1 MKRSLPELLSLLMIT
16 GLLWSFILVPVQSLP
31 PTGWSGDD
39 NFHFLVEV
47 NNVSAY
53 HSNLSSPIPVDLS
66 TALAIE
72 LSINVIENLT
82 LHSGLFTMSYLSI
95 PIINQPFDINT
106 FLPSGFSADLLNESL
121 DIGTILGVGGLSLF
135 SGTVTGVFS
144 FTYSLLT
151 DPDTNVTVTEDFV
164 LQVGPTGPAAI
175 MSVTGLITLGFTVMS
190 VFGLLMAMDDFQQG
204 ILAARKMRGAKRG
217 SDVGIFPRAVV
228 LRRRPRRK
236 KDQESVDKEELKR
249 RVSEAAGKAWDGK
262 RCPKCGKK
270 WKVDAPN
277 CSKCKIESSA
287 AVAYFSQDIADYAP
301 KAMKVMRPKS
311 KMPVGKFSKKLK
323 LKPNKGGAL
332 AAAMTD
338 MGIFQTKSVKV
349 PLMKVAFAGMTL
361 SGTYWSWMQILSGAI
376 PSWIDLLITATI
388 GLVVSVAIAYFM
400 NWLARVPP
408 LGYD

>member
-1 MKRSLPELLSLLMIT
+1 MKRSLPQLLSLLLIT
-16 GLLWSFILVPVQSLP
+16 CILWTSILVPVQSAP
-31 PTGWSGDD
+31 PAGWSGDD
-39 NFHFLVEV
+39 NFHFLLEV
-47 NNVSAY
+47 NDISAVD
-53 HSNLSSPIPVDLS
+53 SDLSSPIPVDLS
-66 TALAIE
+66 TALSLA
-72 LSINVIENLT
+72 LAINVVENLT

-95 PIINQPFDINT
+95 PIINQPFDIDT
-106 FLPSGFSADLLNESL
+106 TLSAGYSATLLNESL
-121 DIGTILGVGGLSLF
+121 DIGTMLGIGGLSLF
-135 SGTVTGVFS
+135 SGTVTGAFS

-151 DPDTNVTVTEDFV
+151 DPSTNVTLSEDFV
-164 LQVGPTGPAAI
+164 LQIGPTGAAAI

-204 ILAARKMRGAKRG
+204 ILGARKMRGAKRG

-228 LRRRPRRK
+228 LRRKPKKK
-236 KDQESVDKEELKR
+236 KDQEKVDKDELKR
-249 RVSEAAGKAWDGK
+249 RVSQAAGKAWEGK

-270 WKVDAPN
+270 WKADAPS
-277 CSKCKIESSA
+277 CSKCKIERSA
-287 AVAYFSQDIADYAP
+287 AVTYFSQDIADYAP
-301 KAMKVMRPKS
+301 KAMKVMKPKS

-338 MGIFQTKSVKV
+338 MGVFQTKSVKV